1 MIKEKQNQ
9 KDQEKDP
16 YQVKKKTAPF
26 SPDSSLMYYMTK
38 AGWIIILNIVFLLS
52 CLPVFTIG
60 SACTSFYY
68 AMMKSIRRDRGYPL
82 LEYWSSFKRTF
93 VQGTMVTVLLG
104 IWLAVLLHLWNVA
117 VVMSGE
123 TGVFLQKIY
132 LTLFVLSG
140 AVSCYLFPVMSRFT
154 MKLSAMLKLSFV
166 MAVRF
171 LPYTIVILAGTL
183 GIGWIWF
190 RFLPI
195 PLILIWPGIWCM
207 VITFMMEKALRKYMP
222 APKEGEDA
230 WYYE

>member
-16 YQVKKKTAPF
+16 YQIKKKAAPF

-93 VQGTMVTVLLG
+93 VQGAMVTVLLG

-195 PLILIWPGIWCM
+195 PLILIWPGGWCM